1 VSGAFQRA
9 TAWVNLGAVTRN
21 CEHLRRELGEGVALC
36 AVVKANGYG
45 HGIVECARAAV
56 DGGARMLAVAAAS
69 EAFELRESL
78 ADTPILTMGA
88 LTDAELDV
96 ALGARSELAVWRE
109 GFLETV
115 AERGAGFGLRPRVH
129 VKYDTGMGR
138 LGEREPA
145 NVERLL
151 GLAAEDPRVELA
163 GLWTHFATADDR
175 DSGFL
180 EEQLGR
186 FTELVERAR
195 ATYGE
200 GLVVHAANSAAT
212 LREPRSH
219 FDMVR
224 CGIAVYGLDPFG
236 EAPRPLGLEPAMG
249 LSSYVA
255 AIKRFGPGDS
265 AGYGRT
271 WAAERDTFVGVVPI
285 GYGDGVRRGLSN
297 RLEIL
302 IAGQRYPVVGTISMD
317 NLTVDL
323 GPEPAVAL
331 GEEVV
336 LLGTSGDDEVSAEEW
351 ARHLDTINYEVS
363 CGVSPRV
370 PRIVR
375 R

>member
-1 VSGAFQRA
+1 M
-9 TAWVNLGAVTRN
+9 
-21 CEHLRRELGEGVALC
+21 
-36 AVVKANGYG
+36 VKANGYG

-56 DGGARMLAVAAAS
+56 SGGARMLAVAAAS

-96 ALGARSELAVWRE
+96 ALGARSELGVWRD

-115 AERGAGFGLRPRVH
+115 AERGAGLGIRPRIH
-129 VKYDTGMGR
+129 IKHDTGMGR
-138 LGEREPA
+138 LGEREAA

-151 GLAAEDPRVELA
+151 ELAAEDSRVELA
-163 GLWTHFATADDR
+163 GLWTHFATADER
-175 DSGFL
+175 DDGFFDVQL
-180 EEQLGR
+180 ER
-186 FTELVERAR
+186 FTDLVERAR

-200 GLVVHAANSAAT
+200 GLVVHAANSAAAM
-212 LREPRSH
+212 REPRSR

-224 CGIAVYGLDPFG
+224 CGIAIYGLDPFG
-236 EAPRPLGLEPAMG
+236 EAPRLLGLEPVMG

-255 AIKRFGPGDS
+255 AIKRFEPGDS

-271 WAAERDTFVGVVPI
+271 WIADRDTFVGVVPI

-297 RLEIL
+297 RLEVL
-302 IAGQRYPVVGTISMD
+302 IAGERYPVVGTISMD

-323 GPEPAVAL
+323 GPEPAVGL

-336 LLGTSGDDEVSAEEW
+336 LLGRSGDDEVSAEEW
-351 ARHLDTINYEVS
+351 ARHLDTINYEVA